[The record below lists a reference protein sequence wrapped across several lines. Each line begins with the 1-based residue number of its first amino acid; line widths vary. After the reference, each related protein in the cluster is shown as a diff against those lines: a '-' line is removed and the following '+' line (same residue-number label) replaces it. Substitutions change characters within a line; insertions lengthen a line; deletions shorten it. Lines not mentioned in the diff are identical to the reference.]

1 MLLTVDNSDAI
12 ATVKVKLQNLTGNS
26 FRIRFCIINS
36 NLGAIHE
43 LTFKGELLSYI
54 KYKCFV
60 FKEKYLIIKN
70 GLLLQITKRIH
81 HFFATKST
89 TQQ

>member
-1 MLLTVDNSDAI
+1 MNDWIFFAGIRLVIKNAGGKQMLLTVDNSDAI

-60 FKEKYLIIKN
+60 FK
-70 GLLLQITKRIH
+70 
-81 HFFATKST
+81 
-89 TQQ
+89 